1 MKHFQ
6 GDDIPFE
13 LKLKKGKWS
22 DFSCVDVY
30 FYTSEE
36 NKMKFS
42 TDESKGYSP
51 LEIDAELARGVIPS
65 EASKLMCGNL
75 IAEVRVQV
83 DTLNAC
89 KRLDTSLEILKTTIK
104 QETL

>member
-13 LKLKKGKWS
+13 LKLKKGKWN

-104 QETL
+104 QEAL